1 MCVKYICKRLFVK
14 QKKNGLEIDNL
25 SNLNF
30 GLIFRLNNTIG
41 LKINHSW
48 LLTSAQQVGVPFWER
63 LKTVAFK

>member
-41 LKINHSW
+41 
-48 LLTSAQQVGVPFWER
+48 
-63 LKTVAFK
+63 